1 MYGPEGVPPFWGG
14 RRHRPAACF
23 LGQHSASVDK
33 LGSIARIAGIGGI
46 IMPILGTATMTTMD
60 DKSEFDAFV
69 KRQQQSAASTGADWS
84 RELKDWLRY
93 LSELYGRIEGLLQ
106 DYIKSGA
113 IAVSYR
119 EIPMNEENI
128 GSYTARQMIL
138 KIGPQEITLKP
149 IGTLLIGTLGRV
161 DVVGSSGRTRF
172 LLVNKDAS
180 RPNIRITAG
189 VRGQQIAPRP
199 EEPPRPITWTWKIA
213 TSPPGIEYIELTQ
226 ESLFRALMEVA
237 NG

>member
-1 MYGPEGVPPFWGG
+1 V
-14 RRHRPAACF
+14 
-23 LGQHSASVDK
+23 
-33 LGSIARIAGIGGI
+33 
-46 IMPILGTATMTTMD
+46 PILGTATIATMD

-69 KRQQQSAASTGADWS
+69 KRQQQSAASAGADWS

-93 LSELYGRIEGLLQ
+93 LSELYGRIEELLQ

-128 GSYTARQMIL
+128 GSYTARQMTL
-138 KIGPQEITLKP
+138 KIGPQEISLIP
-149 IGTLLIGTLGRV
+149 IGTLLIGTRGRV
-161 DVVGSSGRTRF
+161 DVVGPSGRTRF

-180 RPNIRITAG
+180 RPNVKMTAI
-189 VRGQQIAPRP
+189 VRGQQIVPRR
-199 EEPPRPITWTWKIA
+199 EEPLKPITWTWKIA
-213 TSPPGIEYIELTQ
+213 TSPPRVEYIELTQ

>member
-1 MYGPEGVPPFWGG
+1 
-14 RRHRPAACF
+14 
-23 LGQHSASVDK
+23 
-33 LGSIARIAGIGGI
+33 
-46 IMPILGTATMTTMD
+46 MD

-84 RELKDWLRY
+84 LELKDWLRS
-93 LSELYGRIEGLLQ
+93 LSELYGRIEELLQ
-106 DYIKSGA
+106 DYIASGA

-128 GSYTARQMIL
+128 GSYTARQMTL
-138 KIGPQEITLKP
+138 KIGPQEISLIP
-149 IGTLLIGTLGRV
+149 IGTLLIGTKGRV
-161 DVVGSSGRTRF
+161 DVVGPSGRTRF
-172 LLVNKDAS
+172 LLVSKETS
-180 RPNIRITAG
+180 RPNIRMRTV
-189 VRGQQIAPRP
+189 VRGQQVAPQR

-213 TSPPGIEYIELTQ
+213 TSPPRIEYIELTQ

>member
-1 MYGPEGVPPFWGG
+1 M
-14 RRHRPAACF
+14 CF
-23 LGQHSASVDK
+23 LGKHDASGNK
-33 LGSIARIAGIGGI
+33 LGSIARFAGVGGI
-46 IMPILGTATMTTMD
+46 IVPTLGTATMATMD

-93 LSELYGRIEGLLQ
+93 LSELYGRIEELLQ

-128 GSYTARQMIL
+128 GSYTARQMTL
-138 KIGPQEITLKP
+138 KIGPQEISLKP
-149 IGTLLIGTLGRV
+149 IGTLLIGTKGRV
-161 DVVGSSGRTRF
+161 DVNGPSGRTRF

-180 RPNIRITAG
+180 RPNIRITG
-189 VRGQQIAPRP
+189 VVRDQQIVSRP
-199 EEPPRPITWTWKIA
+199 EEPPRPVTWTWKIA
-213 TSPPGIEYIELTQ
+213 TSPPRIEYIELTR

>member
-1 MYGPEGVPPFWGG
+1 V
-14 RRHRPAACF
+14 
-23 LGQHSASVDK
+23 Q
-33 LGSIARIAGIGGI
+33 
-46 IMPILGTATMTTMD
+46 ILGTAAMTTD

-69 KRQQQSAASTGADWS
+69 KRQQQSAASTEADWS
-84 RELKDWLRY
+84 RELKDWLRH
-93 LSELYGRIEGLLQ
+93 LSELYGRIEELLQ
-106 DYIKSGA
+106 DYIKSGT

-128 GSYTARQMIL
+128 GSYTARQMTL
-138 KIGPQEITLKP
+138 KIGPQEISLKP
-149 IGTLLIGTLGRV
+149 VGTLLIGTKGRV
-161 DVVGSSGRTRF
+161 DVAGPSGRTRF

-180 RPNIRITAG
+180 RPNIRITAA
-189 VRGQQIAPRP
+189 VRDQRIVPQP
-199 EEPPRPITWTWKIA
+199 EEPQRPIMWTWKIA